1 MVQAPD
7 EETLLLTGKQA
18 VEDVLRHATVYD
30 PQKAREYYLRTR
42 HLKGRRPAASQ
53 ATNSRA
59 EFEKHATGNEGK
71 YARPKSNAEMRA
83 SRRRQLEAEKAKL
96 ERRIE
101 ELKNA
106 LESLVRQ
113 AKRRAGISASEDAQ
127 KDSDPKEQADRNTRD
142 KKDKPLTEK
151 QKADK
156 RKASKEQYEKEKG
169 MTLSREVE
177 ALRDQAIDIR
187 AKLEA
192 AIADAQKH
200 QSKPRAQF
208 QSTTQTASNSR

>member
-7 EETLLLTGKQA
+7 EEALISAGKEL
-18 VEDVLRHATVYD
+18 VENVLAHATVYD

-42 HLKGRRPAASQ
+42 QLKGRRPAASQ
-53 ATNSRA
+53 ATIGRA
-59 EFEKHATGNEGK
+59 ASSHDTGNEGK
-71 YARPKSNAEMRA
+71 NARPKSNAEMRA

-113 AKRRAGISASEDAQ
+113 AKRRAGISASEDKQ

-177 ALRDQAIDIR
+177 ALRDQAKDIR
-187 AKLEA
+187 AKLEV

-200 QSKPRAQF
+200 QKKPRAQF

>member
-1 MVQAPD
+1 MVQAPAD
-7 EETLLLTGKQA
+7 PDALIEIGEQA
-18 VEDVLRHATVYD
+18 AEYILHAAVYD
-30 PQKAREYYLRTR
+30 PAKAREYYLRTR
-42 HLKGRRPAASQ
+42 HLKGRRPAAQVAST
-53 ATNSRA
+53 AGHPA
-59 EFEKHATGNEGK
+59 KGA
-71 YARPKSNAEMRA
+71 SNAEMRL
-83 SRRRQLEAEKAKL
+83 SRRKQLEAEKAKL

-127 KDSDPKEQADRNTRD
+127 KGSDPKEQADRNSRD

-151 QKADK
+151 QKRDK
-156 RKASKEQYEKEKG
+156 REASKEQYQKEKG
-169 MTLSREVE
+169 MSLSGEVE
-177 ALRDQAIDIR
+177 ALRKQAQDIR

-200 QSKPRAQF
+200 QPKKPKL
-208 QSTTQTASNSR
+208 SSSPSHQTASNGR